1 MKKAIIVPN
10 KTKDRDLS
18 VTENVVRELLRI
30 GIIPYV
36 DDEFDYLGI
45 DGVLFYSKTPTD
57 ADVIIVVGGDGSIID
72 ASSLALMLDLPI
84 LGVNLGRV
92 GYLSEIEPTNLARL
106 STLVDGGYTVEERML
121 ISCVRFSEDGIRLS
135 SSNPAVN
142 DIVVSHKEYFGIGE
156 MRVTDS
162 HGDFVKYRAD
172 GVITSTPTGST
183 AYSLSA
189 GGPIV
194 AHYLEAITVTPVC
207 PHSFFN
213 RAIVFGADECVTV
226 TNVSTASLN
235 ISVDGRYFD
244 TLESGEYI
252 RISRCNK
259 HLRIITF
266 TENNMFSTL
275 SVKIKT
281 LEGTL

>member
-10 KTKDRDLS
+10 KTKDCDLV
-18 VTENVVRELLRI
+18 VTRNTVRELLKI
-30 GIIPYV
+30 DITPYV
-36 DDEFDYLGI
+36 DREFGHLGI
-45 DGVLFYSKTPTD
+45 DGVTFYSELPTD

-72 ASSLALMLDLPI
+72 ASSIALMLDIPI

-106 STLVDGGYTVEERML
+106 STLADGTYTVEERML
-121 ISCVRFSEDGIRLS
+121 ISCERFSADGVLLS
-135 SSNPAVN
+135 HSNPAVN

-213 RAIVFGADECVTV
+213 RAIVFGADECITV
-226 TNVSTASLN
+226 TNVSVSALN

-252 RISRCNK
+252 RISKCDKN
-259 HLRIITF
+259 LRIITF
-266 TENNMFSTL
+266 NENNMFSTL

>member
-10 KTKDRDLS
+10 RTKDRDLA
-18 VTENVVRELLRI
+18 VTSEVIAELTR
-30 GIIPYV
+30 
-36 DDEFDYLGI
+36 LGI
-45 DGVLFYSKTPTD
+45 YSYINSEHSSFNIDGACFYDNPPTD
-57 ADVIIVVGGDGSIID
+57 ADIMIVVGGDGSIID
-72 ASSLALMLDLPI
+72 ASALALSLGLPI

-92 GYLSEIEPTNLARL
+92 GYLSEIEPANLSRL
-106 STLVDGGYTVEERML
+106 SALIHGGYTVEERML
-121 ISCVRFSEDGIRLS
+121 IKCAKFSSDGTLVS
-135 SSNPAVN
+135 ESNPAVN

-156 MRVTDS
+156 MRVSDS
-162 HGDFVKYRAD
+162 HGDSVKYRAD
-172 GVITSTPTGST
+172 GVIASTPTGST

-194 AHYLEAITVTPVC
+194 AHHLEAITVTPVC

-213 RAIVFGADECVTV
+213 RAIVFGADERITV
-226 TNVSTASLN
+226 TNVAAALN

-244 TLESGEYI
+244 TLESGEFI
-252 RISRCNK
+252 RVSCCDER
-259 HLRIITF
+259 LRIITF

-281 LEGTL
+281 LEDTL